1 MQESDVSFGYKC
13 DGESNSCFFG
23 HESDGEK
30 RVVTLRLVAAR
41 EYFGF
46 ALLSCAAALILIS
59 VGIMQPA
66 FSESKSRVEI
76 IEVQPATTYY
86 TTTVRKV
93 PNTTK
98 YPRYAPPQ
106 VQHNIVGHEVRIK
119 TPTTLSGGVGQVDD
133 LDDGINRGVGPVAD
147 ALLKQAPQI
156 GNVKHVHLSS
166 DVFRFWMQ
174 KNWSKLLVTDLRPQ
188 YTVVVKG
195 RYDHAEHILDSCRI
209 PYMTADNSN
218 LKARLAQATLLVIN
232 CPGEL
237 SDSSIDL
244 VRQFVDSGGSLLTTD
259 WSLSGCLEKICPG
272 YVYWDG
278 AYSKSEV
285 VNGVVVL
292 PENNLVGGAVS
303 PAPWKLDDKSE
314 LIKPGARK
322 SVQILARSRQLSF
335 EDTVNLGVLA
345 LTFDFGKGRV
355 LHLIGHIDNNTD
367 LASQSVL
374 PDPSPQ
380 STISLRQV
388 ISLNFIMNALS
399 HRN

>member
-1 MQESDVSFGYKC
+1 MEYLGY
-13 DGESNSCFFG
+13 
-23 HESDGEK
+23 
-30 RVVTLRLVAAR
+30 
-41 EYFGF
+41 
-46 ALLSCAAALILIS
+46 ALLVCAAAQIF
-59 VGIMQPA
+59 VPVDRMQPA
-66 FSESKSRVEI
+66 CAESKSRVEI

-86 TTTVRKV
+86 TTRVKKV
-93 PNTTK
+93 TNTTK
-98 YPRYAPPQ
+98 YPPYAPQQ
-106 VQHNIVGHEVRIK
+106 VQHSVVGHEVLKR
-119 TPTTLSGGVGQVDD
+119 PSTTLSGGVGQDDD
-133 LDDGINRGVGPVAD
+133 LDDGINRGAGPVAD

-156 GNVKHVHLSS
+156 GNVKQIHLSS
-166 DVFRFWMQ
+166 DVFRLWMQ
-174 KNWSKLLVTDLRPQ
+174 KNWPKLSVADLKPQ

-195 RYDHAEHILDSCRI
+195 RYDHAEHVLDSCRI

-218 LKARLAQATLLVIN
+218 LKTRLPQAALLVIN

-244 VRQFVDSGGSLLTTD
+244 VRQFIDRGGSLLTTD

-272 YVYWDG
+272 YIYWDG

-285 VNGVVVL
+285 VDGVVVL

-367 LASQSVL
+367 LASQSAL

-380 STISLRQV
+380 SIISLRQV

-399 HRN
+399 RRN